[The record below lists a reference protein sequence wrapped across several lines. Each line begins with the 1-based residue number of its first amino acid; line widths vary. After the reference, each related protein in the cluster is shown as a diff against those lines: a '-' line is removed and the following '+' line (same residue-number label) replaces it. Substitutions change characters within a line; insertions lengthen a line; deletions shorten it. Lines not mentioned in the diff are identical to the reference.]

1 MTKHYNFK
9 EGGFTDEEIEEA
21 ETLTIEEYAVKHGVQ
36 LGYEIDEETRKAIME
51 KLGINDNY
59 IT

>member
-21 ETLTIEEYAVKHGVQ
+21 ETLTIEEFAVKYGFD
-36 LGYEIDEETRKAIME
+36 LGYEIDEERRREILE
-51 KLGINDNY
+51 KLGMVDK
-59 IT
+59 